1 MLMEFGMCARLAA
14 SGAVCA
20 AILGVSSNWNAAKA
34 GDPDQTTTDLAQ
46 IAQAAPPSTAPPYTF
61 LTPPTQATVA
71 GAAAPDTRYDPLRVH
86 WNVPLPG
93 PRNTLTQ
100 NLFGFGQTL
109 NDAGIG
115 YLAFSNSFFSDNI
128 LRHGLPLNNS
138 RGNQVYSG
146 QEPTVQTNDFFF
158 LTADLNRYGVPD
170 GQVAIGVVYTE
181 TNWNPL
187 GPRQTGISTA
197 TYYQT
202 LFNRTVELKAGY
214 VANATEFLSTYVA
227 GNIAGGVF
235 GPNASI
241 PIEEGEDNT
250 NFPAPGVNVKVNI
263 NPALYTKVGVQRAIS
278 PDGTVVEVN
287 QDAASVRFKVP
298 NSGVFVI
305 DETGYQVAA
314 APGTPSTWI
323 RAAANYTS
331 SNYREYNAVQ
341 GLTPRR
347 GDHEYGLYILGDR
360 QILQTAPHTGTAA
373 QGIYVGGSVMYAPPE
388 LNRFSQ
394 YYEARIYGIGLI
406 PGRPLDLLSGVI
418 TDNVFSG
425 YAVKAARRSGQLAHS
440 DSKQYTIAYSA
451 HVYHGVNINAALS
464 YIDHPTSVTYTGST
478 GSALNVLF
486 GTVTFF

>member
-1 MLMEFGMCARLAA
+1 MHIGLERCAWLAA
-14 SGAVCA
+14 GSVACA
-20 AILGVSSNWNAAKA
+20 AIVGASSGWNAAKA
-34 GDPDQTTTDLAQ
+34 DDLDQSTINLGQ
-46 IAQAAPPSTAPPYTF
+46 FAQATPPAASPPYTF
-61 LTPPTQATVA
+61 VTPPTQATLA
-71 GAAAPDTRYDPLRVH
+71 GTAAPNTRYDPLRVH

-93 PRNTLTQ
+93 PEDTLTQ
-100 NLFGFGQTL
+100 NLFGFGRTL
-109 NDAGIG
+109 NDAGFG
-115 YLAFSNSFFSDNI
+115 YLAFSNSFFADNI

-138 RGNQVYSG
+138 RGNQLYSG
-146 QEPTVQTNDFFF
+146 QEPTVQTLDFFF
-158 LTADLNRYGVPD
+158 VTADLNRYGVPD
-170 GQVAIGVVYTE
+170 GQIVVGAGYSE

-202 LFNRTVELKAGY
+202 LFNRTLEVKAGY

-241 PIEEGEDNT
+241 PVEEGEDNT
-250 NFPAPGVNVKVNI
+250 NFPAPGVNLRVNI
-263 NPALYTKVGVQRAIS
+263 SPALYTKIGLQRAIS

-298 NSGVFVI
+298 NSGAFFI

-314 APGTPSTWI
+314 SPGSPSTWI

-331 SNYREYNAVQ
+331 SNYREYNSVQ

-360 QILQTAPHTGTAA
+360 QVLQTARHTKKAA
-373 QGIYVGGSVMYAPPE
+373 QGIYVGGSIMYAPPE

-394 YYEARIYGIGLI
+394 YYEGRIYGIGLI
-406 PGRPLDLLSGVI
+406 PGRPLDLLSGVF

-425 YAVKAARRSGQLAHS
+425 YAVEAARRSGQLAHS

-464 YIDHPTSVTYTGST
+464 YIDHPTSVTYTRST
-478 GSALNVLF
+478 GSALNVLL